1 MKMKGVKDR
10 IEGLADF
17 VLIIGDIIHGMHGR
31 AVSNILL
38 DKCIEVPDKLES
50 TFCVLLALIDLLGCV
65 FEVVD
70 ELWSKVA
77 LEDGEYKNKSLLWFV
92 ASGRMPRDFVELACR
107 VLLK

>member
-1 MKMKGVKDR
+1 MKMKGVKDG

-31 AVSNILL
+31 AASNILL

-50 TFCVLLALIDLLGCV
+50 TFCVLLVLIDLLGCV

-77 LEDGEYKNKSLLWFV
+77 LV
-92 ASGRMPRDFVELACR
+92 ASGGVLRDFVEIACW
-107 VLLK
+107 VLFK